1 MKIQIAPLCLAFL
14 SAMAAACV
22 PTGPADLAATPTLLP
37 PLVNITVQ
45 SPTPILGTSES
56 ESIPTQIPDT
66 LTVATTPTVKP
77 YHPLI
82 FSTHYAH
89 SGDTLTVL
97 ARRYRIKDEL
107 IVRANVDLPES
118 GFLATGTPVTIPD
131 IDMSESQPPFLI
143 IPDSEL
149 VYGPGQR
156 DMDLRV
162 TVEAHEQGWLA
173 NIMSGNEKLIP
184 GWEVVQ
190 EAAKTYSVNPRLLL
204 ALIEYQSGLV
214 TGDTNSEEIAQY
226 PMNVQEWKYAKLPN
240 QLVWAAEHLNAGYY
254 GWRHGHLSELTLAN
268 GETYQLDPRLN
279 AGTVAVYS
287 FFSPLYSAALFEEI
301 IASGGFDATYQQLF
315 GNQFDY
321 EVAVIEPDITQPEL
335 ELPFEPGV
343 GWYFTGGPH
352 NSWRDSAPW
361 AAIDFAPPLA
371 TPGCS
376 ESTDWV
382 TAPSNGIITR
392 IGPGLLAQT
401 VGEGDTELA
410 GWTLVYAHLRTDT
423 FMLRV
428 GQHVQAGERLGH
440 PSCDGELEATGTH
453 LHLARKYNGEWI
465 PADGPLP
472 FLLSGWEATSE
483 HRAYQGKLV
492 ERSSGRV
499 ITACACEKNNQIS
512 RPH

>member
-1 MKIQIAPLCLAFL
+1 MRIQLIPFCSALL
-14 SAMAAACV
+14 SAMVAACV
-22 PTGPADLAATPTLLP
+22 PTGTADPAATPTLLP
-37 PLVNITVQ
+37 PVVNITAQ
-45 SPTPILGTSES
+45 STAPALRTSES
-56 ESIPTQIPDT
+56 KSIQTQIPDT
-66 LTVATTPTVKP
+66 LTAATTPTVEP
-77 YHPLI
+77 YHPQVL
-82 FSTHYAH
+82 STHYAH
-89 SGDTLTVL
+89 SGDTLAAL
-97 ARRYRIKDEL
+97 ARRYRINAEL
-107 IVRANVDLPES
+107 IVRANLDLPES

-131 IDMSESQPPFLI
+131 IDMSESPPPFLI

-156 DMDLRV
+156 YMDLRV

-173 NIMSGNEKLIP
+173 NIMVGNEKLIP

-190 EAAKTYSVNPRLLL
+190 EAATTYSVNPRLLL

-214 TGDTNSEEIAQY
+214 TGDTNSEEIAKY
-226 PMNVQEWKYAKLPN
+226 PMNVQKWKYAKLPN

-254 GWRHGHLSELTLAN
+254 GWRHGNFSELMLAD
-268 GETYQLDPRLN
+268 GKTYQLDPRLN

-301 IASGGFDATYQQLF
+301 ISAGGFDATYQQLF

-321 EVAVIEPDITQPEL
+321 EVAVIEPGITQPEL

-352 NSWRDSAPW
+352 NGWRDSAPW

-428 GQHVQAGERLGH
+428 GQRVQAGERLGR
-440 PSCDGELEATGTH
+440 PSCDGGLEATGTH

-465 PADGPLP
+465 SAGGPLA
-472 FLLSGWEATSE
+472 FVLSGWETVSE
-483 HRAYQGKLV
+483 HHAYQGKLV
-492 ERSSGRV
+492 ERSSGRG
-499 ITACACEKNNQIS
+499 ITACACENNNQIS
-512 RPH
+512 RPR